1 MEGKTAVAATLIDVA
16 RQACVS
22 VATASRVLNGSG
34 NRRSKPDI
42 VERVR
47 SVAETL
53 DYRPNATA
61 QAVIRST
68 SRLLGLVVP
77 DIGDPYFS
85 SIAKG
90 AQEASARNGTLLLL
104 AGIDGSTGDELRAF
118 KALVSQRVEGIILA
132 GSRCDGP
139 GFHET
144 TLLLAEAI
152 ERYTRSGGRVVT
164 VGEGILANTPGAEFV
179 LRIQE
184 EERAAELAS
193 ALAVR
198 GCSRFTIV
206 AGPELVRQSDRRVS
220 GFIRGLRE
228 SGAPMAN
235 VIRGEMNRAGGLK
248 AGQEVLRTIRDQQYG
263 MRHGVLSVNDR
274 VAMGCISALSA
285 AGCESPRDYA
295 IGGFDDI
302 PQVQDFWP
310 LLSTV
315 RLPLQE
321 IGARAAEMAIGEDV
335 DCVLEGEV
343 MLRASTTAPVRSVG
357 KP

>member
-1 MEGKTAVAATLIDVA
+1 MAATLIDVA
-16 RQACVS
+16 RWAGVS

-34 NRRSKPDI
+34 NRRSKADI

-47 SVAETL
+47 SAAQTL

-61 QAVIRST
+61 QAVIRAT

-77 DIGDPYFS
+77 DVGDPYFS
-85 SIAKG
+85 AIAKG

-104 AGIDGSTGDELRAF
+104 SCIDGSTGGELRAF

-139 GFHET
+139 GFREE
-144 TLLLAEAI
+144 TLLLAAAAET
-152 ERYTRSGGRVVT
+152 YTRSGGRVVT
-164 VGEGILANTPGAEFV
+164 VGEGILDNTSGAEIV

-198 GCSRFTIV
+198 GCSSFTIV

-228 SGAPMAN
+228 SGAPTAN
-235 VIRGEMNRAGGLK
+235 VIRGEMNRSGGLK
-248 AGQEVLRTIRDQQYG
+248 AGEEVLRNIRDQQYG

-274 VAMGCISALSA
+274 VAMGFISTLSA
-285 AGCESPRDYA
+285 AGYESPRDYA

-302 PQVQDFWP
+302 PQVKDFWP
-310 LLSTV
+310 RLSTV
-315 RLPLQE
+315 RLPLQK
-321 IGARAAEMAIGEDV
+321 IGARAAEMSLGDDV
-335 DCVLEGEV
+335 DCVLKGEV
-343 MLRASTTAPVRSVG
+343 MLRASTTDPVKSIG
-357 KP
+357 KA